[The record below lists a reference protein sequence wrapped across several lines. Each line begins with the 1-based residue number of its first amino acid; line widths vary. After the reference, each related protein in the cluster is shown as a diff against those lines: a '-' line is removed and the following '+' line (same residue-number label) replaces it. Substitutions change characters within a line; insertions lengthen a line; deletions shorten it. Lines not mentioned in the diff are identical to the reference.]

1 MRKVEQQGASSP
13 LGNLNDT
20 ADMAGVDVMTGAVG
34 KPSKHESA
42 VQHVTGSARYVDDL
56 IEPANG
62 LFAAVIRS
70 PIAKGTL
77 CKLDLNAVKTS
88 PGVATVMTIDD
99 VPGHKDIGPVFPG
112 DPLMTSIEV
121 KFFGQVLAVVAAN
134 TEMQARR
141 AAQKA
146 VMEFDDQDPGDHQ
159 PLLDPRKA
167 VAENT
172 LVRPSHF
179 MTLGDV
185 DAAFERSA
193 QVLEA
198 KQRVGGQEH
207 FYLEG
212 QVSLAMPTEE
222 GGMLVYTSS
231 QHPSEVQKLVA
242 EVLDIPLNRVTVDM
256 RRMGGGFGGKESQ
269 AGQWACL
276 AALLADKTG
285 RAVKLRLPRQDDM
298 IMTGKR
304 HPFANQYRIGIDTE
318 GLIQAADIEVIGDCG
333 NSPDLSDAIVDRAMF
348 HADNAYCLPSARI
361 AGHRAFTNTVSHTA
375 YRGFGG
381 PQGMMIIERA
391 MDDIARVVG
400 KDPLDVRTLNL
411 YGSLNQSSD
420 QSSDHQSSDDKPE
433 RSVTPYHQ
441 QVEHNYLPQIIERL
455 EASSDYRAR
464 RAAITEWNKTSP
476 ILKKGLALTPVKFG
490 ISFTLQHL
498 NQAGALIHIYTDGS
512 IQVNHGGTEMGQ
524 GLHTKVAQIVAQT
537 LGVTFEVI
545 QVTATRTDKVPNT
558 SPTAASS
565 GTDLNGK
572 AAHNAALTLKQRLVA
587 FLAAEK
593 SVPEAAIRFD
603 NGLVTWGTTENKS
616 ENQSEIES
624 ESEQMSMTFAELVQ
638 AAYVGRIS
646 LSSTGYYRT
655 PKIWYDRDQ
664 AKGRPFFYFALGAA
678 VSEVLIDTLTGE
690 YKVTR
695 VDILHDV
702 GRSINP
708 AIDRGQ
714 IEGGFI
720 QGMGWLT
727 TEELVWHEDGR
738 LLSNNPATYKIPAIG
753 DTPPVFN
760 VELYEHANDEAT
772 VYNSKAVG
780 EPPFMLAISVWSALR
795 DAVSSLSDYTISP
808 DLDTPA
814 TPERVLTSV
823 MAVQAAVAKQQA
835 DNTGAGA

>member
-20 ADMAGVDVMTGAVG
+20 ADMAGVDVITGVVG

-77 CKLDLNAVKTS
+77 RKLDLNAVKTS

-112 DPLMTSIEV
+112 DPLMTSTEV

-146 VMEFDDQDPGDHQ
+146 VMEFDDQAPGCHQ

-198 KQRVGGQEH
+198 KQHVGGQEH

-391 MDDIARVVG
+391 MDDIARIVG
-400 KDPLDVRTLNL
+400 KDPLDVRKLNL

-420 QSSDHQSSDDKPE
+420 QGSDDKPE

-441 QVEHNYLPQIIERL
+441 QVEHNYLPQIIEQL

-603 NGLVTWGTTENKS
+603 NGLVTWGATESKS
-616 ENQSEIES
+616 ENK
-624 ESEQMSMTFAELVQ
+624 SEQMSMTFAELVQ

-835 DNTGAGA
+835 DNTEALNTETLNTGAGA